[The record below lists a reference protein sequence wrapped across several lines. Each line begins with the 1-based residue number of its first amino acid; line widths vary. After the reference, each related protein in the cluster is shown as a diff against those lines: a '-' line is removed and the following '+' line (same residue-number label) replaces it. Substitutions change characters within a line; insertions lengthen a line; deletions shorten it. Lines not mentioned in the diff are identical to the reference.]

1 MHFFF
6 YFPSVKRNLETL
18 NFWPLRAISVQ
29 VLPLFPLSLNYYIE
43 GILVVFNL
51 VWLLLPRSKRPYSNN
66 YLTQKVNSAEIYK
79 FCTRLL
85 HLFVMCVPFTFVSI
99 TLVFTFVCPLHPG
112 DFLLTYLPTD
122 WVLLQLY
129 LLCWSVSKYLLR
141 KC

>member
-1 MHFFF
+1 MCTFFLLSQCQKEF
-6 YFPSVKRNLETL
+6 GNLELLTL
-18 NFWPLRAISVQ
+18 ESHLCSSITSVPLVSQLLYWRYFDGFQPGMSFVAQ
-29 VLPLFPLSLNYYIE
+29 V
-43 GILVVFNL
+43 
-51 VWLLLPRSKRPYSNN
+51 KTPYSNN

-85 HLFVMCVPFTFVSI
+85 HPFVMCVPFTFVSI

-141 KC
+141 KY